1 MSSEHHQRHFLPAA
15 GRDFFLPLYDPIV
28 NLIGFDRS
36 RQELISQG
44 NVEPGHHILDLGC
57 GTGTF
62 VVRLKRQY
70 PTAQVIGLDP
80 DPKAILRADTK
91 LRRAGVSVQLDR
103 GFSDQLP
110 YKDESFDRVFSS
122 FMFHH
127 LDDQERAKTLREVF
141 RVLKR
146 GGSFHLLD
154 FVPKDG
160 AHGFIDRFL
169 HSHARLKDNT
179 HGRIL
184 ELMNR
189 AGFSESKKMKE
200 ESKLFNLMRAAYYKA
215 SV

>member
-1 MSSEHHQRHFLPAA
+1 MSDRDFLPAA
-15 GRDFFLPLYDPIV
+15 GHDFFLPLYDPLV
-28 NLIGFDRS
+28 RCMGFDRS

-44 NVEPGHHILDLGC
+44 NVEPNHHILDLGC

-62 VVRLKRQY
+62 IVRLKRQF
-70 PTAQVIGLDP
+70 PTAPVNGLDP
-80 DPKAILRADTK
+80 DPKA
-91 LRRAGVSVQLDR
+91 LRRAEAKLSRAGIAVQLDR

-127 LDDQERAKTLREVF
+127 LDDQQREKSLEEVF
-141 RVLKR
+141 RVLKP

-160 AHGFIDRFL
+160 SHGFIDRFL

-179 HGRIL
+179 QARIL
-184 ELMNR
+184 ELMGR
-189 AGFSESKKMKE
+189 AGFGESNKVKE
-200 ESKLFNLMRAAYYKA
+200 ESMFLGLMRIAYYRA
-215 SV
+215 VV